1 MDRKWLVAFDFSEQS
16 EKALERACEQLSAL
30 GGGELVI
37 AHVHAPLSTGFGI
50 DLGATTA
57 FHDVDVSLDAEA
69 RGRLDDVVKAI
80 APRYPRLTLTP
91 VVETGHPA
99 EHLVELSRREGVE
112 QLVLGSHGRRGLER
126 FFLGSVAERVLRLAD
141 RPVLVVKSQPE
152 TPSR

>member
-16 EKALERACEQLSAL
+16 EKALERALEQLTAL

-50 DLGATTA
+50 DLGSTTA
-57 FHDVDVSLDAEA
+57 FHDVDASLDAEA
-69 RGRLDDVVKAI
+69 RARLTEVVKAV
-80 APRYPRLTLTP
+80 APRYPKLVLTP

-99 EHLVELSRREGVE
+99 EHLVELSRRLGVE

>member
-1 MDRKWLVAFDFSEQS
+1 MERKWLVAFDFSEQS
-16 EKALERACEQLSAL
+16 EKALARACEQLTAL
-30 GGGELVI
+30 GGGTLVV

-57 FHDVDVSLDAEA
+57 FHDVDLTLDSEA
-69 RGRLDDVVKAI
+69 RARLGAFIAGV
-80 APRYPRLTLTP
+80 APRYPAVALSP
-91 VVETGHPA
+91 IVETGHPA
-99 EHLVELSRREGVE
+99 EHLVELARREGVE

-152 TPSR
+152 SLSR